1 MIEKISPGEKIAL
14 TALSNPVLPK
24 NKENIY
30 RLITLLE
37 KIGITT
43 ITGKFVLEDSYDYYT
58 SPERKASEIEDF
70 FLNPEIKMIFDVSGG
85 DISNSCL
92 PYLNFE
98 ILKKNAKPFAGYSDL
113 TAVLNSIYSKTGMNV
128 ILYQIMNLILD
139 KTETQIRNFSET
151 FIKGGNSL
159 FDFKYEFI
167 RGDYLEGTVIGGN
180 IRCFLKLAGTPFLP
194 DLRGKILFLESLS
207 GNEARIFSY
216 LNQLAQLKDFNRISG
231 IIFGTFTELE
241 RISGQKTAQDYQKE
255 VKKKL
260 GLSICKKN
268 IPLVFTGDIGHG
280 IDSKALI
287 LGENLTLRK
296 KD

>member
-1 MIEKISPGEKIAL
+1 MIEKIFPGEKIAL

-24 NKENIY
+24 NKENIN

-37 KIGITT
+37 K
-43 ITGKFVLEDSYDYYT
+43 TGVTPVASKFVLEDSYDYYT
-58 SPERKASEIEDF
+58 FPEKKASEIEEF
-70 FLNPEIKMIFDVSGG
+70 FLDPEIKMIFDISGG

-92 PYLNFE
+92 TYINFD
-98 ILKKNAKPFAGYSDL
+98 ILKKNSKPFAGYSDL
-113 TAVLNSIYSKTGMNV
+113 SAVLNSIYSKTGMKV

-151 FIKGGNSL
+151 FIKGGKSL
-159 FDFKYEFI
+159 FDFDYEFI
-167 RGDYLEGTVIGGN
+167 RGDCLEGTVIGGN
-180 IRCFLKLAGTPFLP
+180 IRCFLKLAGTPFFP

-216 LNQLAQLKDFNRISG
+216 LNQIAQLKDFNRISG

-241 RISGQKTAQDYQKE
+241 TKADFPEGREHQKE
-255 VKKKL
+255 LKKKL
-260 GLSICKKN
+260 VLAVCKKN

-280 IDSKALI
+280 IDSKALV
-287 LGENLTLRK
+287 LGERLTLRK